1 MLEQW
6 CLLITNFITVI
17 TRKKTDYNTLN
28 YLFGYYEGGKTPL
41 IIRDL
46 YTNINNF
53 KQDLQKLKN
62 EDPKI
67 KTMTD
72 LLINALDEK
81 GILFLDVA
89 KYVLRPINSSKD
101 EDFVCLSLDLDSF
114 KKPLEKFFLLIHH

>member
-1 MLEQW
+1 MVPPNTKFYY
-6 CLLITNFITVI
+6 CNYK
-17 TRKKTDYNTLN
+17 KKTDYNTLN
-28 YLFGYYEGGKTPL
+28 YLFDYYEGEKPL

-101 EDFVCLSLDLDSF
+101 EDFVCLSLDLDIF
-114 KKPLEKFFLLIHH
+114 KKPLKTFFS